1 MHPMGYIRAGG
12 FFLFCSR
19 VSAFEILVFS
29 KFQKIGGIRNG
40 IQLRTGKA
48 KFDREWLRLR
58 KEYTDAGI

>member
-40 IQLRTGKA
+40 IQLRTGKS
-48 KFDREWLRLR
+48 K
-58 KEYTDAGI
+58 I